1 MPVNKYY
8 ISIIP
13 AVYDCNSE
21 PCYFVILVLEQ
32 HHAHGKSCCSEI
44 MSLRMKSLAFAK
56 EVSSDIY
63 TKMQASRKKTLKYF
77 YSL

>member
-21 PCYFVILVLEQ
+21 PFYFVILFLDQ
-32 HHAHGKSCCSEI
+32 HHAHGKSCCFEI
-44 MSLRMKSLAFAK
+44 MPLRMKMLALAK

-63 TKMQASRKKTLKYF
+63 TEMQASRKKKKYF
-77 YSL
+77 